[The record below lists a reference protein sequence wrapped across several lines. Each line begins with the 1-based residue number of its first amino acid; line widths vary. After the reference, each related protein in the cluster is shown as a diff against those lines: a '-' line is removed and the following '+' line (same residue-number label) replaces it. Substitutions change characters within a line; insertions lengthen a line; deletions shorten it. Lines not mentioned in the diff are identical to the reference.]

1 MFQSGCAGF
10 LGRGQ
15 KWEGVRVNIYITT
28 AENFLTE
35 RNYLTYRTVCGNT
48 VLYDSKVRK
57 WGDGTGDIQD
67 RGGGMGKVREVGEG
81 EGWVSLESFADAGG
95 GAVEAGGEVGKREYT
110 TMEDYPMLPSNPC
123 RLMADEEFSAYI
135 RKRREEFG
143 PKWEKYMREIARS
156 GK

>member
-1 MFQSGCAGF
+1 
-10 LGRGQ
+10 
-15 KWEGVRVNIYITT
+15 
-28 AENFLTE
+28 
-35 RNYLTYRTVCGNT
+35 
-48 VLYDSKVRK
+48 
-57 WGDGTGDIQD
+57 
-67 RGGGMGKVREVGEG
+67 MGKVREVGEG